1 MAFPPA
7 FLDELNAR
15 NPIED
20 VVGQYVALTRRG
32 SNLFGLC
39 PFHGEKTPS
48 FSVAPEK
55 GIFYCFGCHKGGGVI
70 NFEMEIEG
78 LSYREIAQALD
89 LEEGTVKSRLA
100 RARLLLRK
108 LLLQKGNLPTGS
120 PSNQLGRK
128 GGMSK

>member
-1 MAFPPA
+1 MQATMDDRQLVTLAREGDQDAF
-7 FLDELNAR
+7 
-15 NPIED
+15 
-20 VVGQYVALTRRG
+20 TRLVERHRIP
-32 SNLFGLC
+32 LLLR
-39 PFHGEKTPS
+39 
-48 FSVAPEK
+48 
-55 GIFYCFGCHKGGGVI
+55 
-70 NFEMEIEG
+70 EIEG

>member
-1 MAFPPA
+1 MLLRLARFFSSMLSQ
-7 FLDELNAR
+7 FLKKL
-15 NPIED
+15 
-20 VVGQYVALTRRG
+20 VALQEELSEEHERRQLLWQAIE
-32 SNLFGLC
+32 SL
-39 PFHGEKTPS
+39 
-48 FSVAPEK
+48 PEPHR
-55 GIFYCFGCHKGGGVI
+55 IPLLLR
-70 NFEMEIEG
+70 EIEG

-128 GGMSK
+128 DLLIKVK

>member
-1 MAFPPA
+1 MPFPPA
-7 FLDELNAR
+7 FLDELAAR
-15 NPIED
+15 NPIEE
-20 VVGQYVALTRRG
+20 VVGQYVNLKRSG

-48 FSVAPEK
+48 FSVAPDK
-55 GIFYCFGCHKGGGVI
+55 GIYYCFGCHKGGGVI